1 MRSGD
6 SVAEDLRCR
15 HGTICFSAFYKIKL
29 ENFVAFFP
37 ASEMGERRSLK
48 RIAAD
53 WKRIKGG
60 QEPEEALNMLNNL
73 PAIYY
78 IIKRL

>member
-1 MRSGD
+1 MFTWYY
-6 SVAEDLRCR
+6 LF
-15 HGTICFSAFYKIKL
+15 FSIL
-29 ENFVAFFP
+29 LNENFVAFFS

-60 QEPEEALNMLNNL
+60 QEPEEALNDL

>member
-1 MRSGD
+1 MS
-6 SVAEDLRCR
+6 
-15 HGTICFSAFYKIKL
+15 L
-29 ENFVAFFP
+29 ENFVAFFS
-37 ASEMGERRSLK
+37 ASGMGERRCLNG
-48 RIAAD
+48 IAAD

-60 QEPEEALNMLNNL
+60 QEPEASNNL

>member
-1 MRSGD
+1 
-6 SVAEDLRCR
+6 
-15 HGTICFSAFYKIKL
+15 
-29 ENFVAFFP
+29 
-37 ASEMGERRSLK
+37 MGERRSLK

-60 QEPEEALNMLNNL
+60 QEPEEALNNL

>member
-1 MRSGD
+1 MS
-6 SVAEDLRCR
+6 
-15 HGTICFSAFYKIKL
+15 L
-29 ENFVAFFP
+29 ENFVAFFS
-37 ASEMGERRSLK
+37 ASEMSERRCLK
-48 RIAAD
+48 GIAAD

-60 QEPEEALNMLNNL
+60 QEPEEASNNL

>member
-1 MRSGD
+1 M
-6 SVAEDLRCR
+6 
-15 HGTICFSAFYKIKL
+15 TL
-29 ENFVAFFP
+29 ENFVAFFS
-37 ASEMGERRSLK
+37 ASEMGERRKK

-60 QEPEEALNMLNNL
+60 QEPEEALNMLNNI